1 MARAAPTAMTM
12 GMATGLIMRT
22 GMATITPTRMTGT
35 TTDMA
40 MPTDPD
46 APAGMT
52 TTDLAPLQ
60 ILTTW
65 FSPAF
70 PVGAYSYSHGLEWA
84 VAEGRVRDATSLTDW
99 TEGLLRHGAGRA
111 DAILLAH
118 AHRAD
123 DPAPLAE
130 MARALAPS
138 SERLLEAVAQGAAFT
153 RTAAAVWGTR
163 PEPLPYPVAVGHA
176 AGRLGLPL
184 ELTATFFV
192 QAFAANIISA
202 AVRLV
207 PLGQTDGQRVTAQLL
222 PLAAEV
228 AADAIAAPL
237 EEIGGLSF
245 TADLASMAHE
255 TQTTRLYRS

>member
-1 MARAAPTAMTM
+1 MARAAPTGTIMGM
-12 GMATGLIMRT
+12 GMA
-22 GMATITPTRMTGT
+22 MTTVT
-35 TTDMA
+35 TTATRIPTTGRAMD
-40 MPTDPD
+40 MPTDPG

-52 TTDLAPLQ
+52 TADLAPLQ

-65 FSPAF
+65 FSPSF
-70 PVGAYSYSHGLEWA
+70 PVGAYSYSHGLEWV
-84 VAEGRVRDATSLTDW
+84 VAEGRVRDAASLTDW
-99 TEGLLRHGAGRA
+99 TAGLLRHGAGRA

-118 AHRAD
+118 AHRAE
-123 DPAPLAE
+123 DPRPLAE

-153 RTAAAVWGTR
+153 RTAAAVWGTS

-184 ELTATFFV
+184 GLTATFFV
-192 QAFAANIISA
+192 QAFAANIVSA

-207 PLGQTDGQRVTAQLL
+207 PLGQTDGQRVTAALL

-228 AADAIAAPL
+228 AAEAIDAPL